1 MAAAETGAIASGSA
15 VSTGQRGVSRVLA
28 KLSQS
33 LAGGEFYEAHMM
45 YRTLYFR
52 YPVCKKYVT
61 HVLISYRT

>member
-33 LAGGEFYEAHMM
+33 LAGGEFYEAHIQM
-45 YRTLYFR
+45 TSLS
-52 YPVCKKYVT
+52 K
-61 HVLISYRT
+61 LNAIL